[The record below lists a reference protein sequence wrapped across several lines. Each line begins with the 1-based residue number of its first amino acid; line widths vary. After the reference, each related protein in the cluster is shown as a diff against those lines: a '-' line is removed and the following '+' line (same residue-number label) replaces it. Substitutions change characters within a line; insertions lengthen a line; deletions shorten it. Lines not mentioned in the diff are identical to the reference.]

1 MSFEDYY
8 KEVLFIAMGLGYN
21 KQVVDCFMFDI
32 ERHYEKGLTVDEC
45 VEIEFQ
51 EKHMSGVNNLGTYVP
66 DKIEGKPIPPKAKQE
81 TIWQK
86 DQHRKGIIRN
96 A

>member
-32 ERHYEKGLTVDEC
+32 ERHYENGLTVDEC
-45 VEIEFQ
+45 VEIEF
-51 EKHMSGVNNLGTYVP
+51 
-66 DKIEGKPIPPKAKQE
+66 
-81 TIWQK
+81 
-86 DQHRKGIIRN
+86 
-96 A
+96 